1 MADKIDNDNDKS
13 PLADAAKE
21 SSLTDFEKR
30 ALGLKK
36 EGRLDEIADEIARL
50 DKKAEDSEVKE
61 EVIAPPVVA
70 TEEQAAKF
78 KEVVS
83 SLEDVKPIF
92 SLPPKQLKEVQDG
105 FAYLNEIRNNPELYA
120 TLKAQWEKADAYFK
134 EKVKEDLIPKAKLPK
149 NLISENVP
157 VTETKSNVNTVK
169 IEEAPVV
176 APKSVDVS
184 KDVNKDKPNDKFT
197 FVNDLGDNYTPS
209 PVSQEKIVYPEEPH
223 VSTGSAPT
231 NNTLNLLDQCPHCG
245 WNLRKEDRVE
255 AELEDRRNFVQSILG
270 NFRFKKKFS
279 LFNNE
284 YRVTFRALTS
294 KECDMA
300 FRQIVLDSQYD
311 YKNNVAASTD
321 FYWRN
326 LQAYRLAMSL
336 QCIDSDSYGSIDIP
350 SLDEADIPG
359 VSNDPLQIQSKMPPY
374 LTYVLDSFL
383 PLESTRAVIAHA
395 YFEFQQICDKLQ
407 VMAESPN
414 FWKAIE

>member
-1 MADKIDNDNDKS
+1 MADRIDNDNDKA

-21 SSLTDFEKR
+21 SSLTDFEKK

-50 DKKAEDSEVKE
+50 DRKAGDSEVKE
-61 EVIAPPVVA
+61 EVPAPSVEA
-70 TEEQAAKF
+70 TPEQEAKF
-78 KEVVS
+78 KEVIS
-83 SLEDVKPIF
+83 SLEDVKPMF
-92 SLPPKQLKEVQDG
+92 SLPSQQLKQVQEG
-105 FAYLNEIRNNPELYA
+105 FAYLNEIKNNPELYA
-120 TLKAQWEKADAYFK
+120 SLKAQWEKADAYFK
-134 EKVKEDLIPKAKLPK
+134 EKVKEDLMPKARLPK
-149 NLISENVP
+149 NLMSEDAP
-157 VTETKSNVNTVK
+157 LPETTGSVDTIK

-176 APKSVDVS
+176 APKSIDAS
-184 KDVNKDKPNDKFT
+184 KDANKDKPSDKFT
-197 FVNDLGDNYTPS
+197 FVNDLGDNYSPS
-209 PVSQEKIVYPEEPH
+209 PESQEKVVYPEQPH
-223 VSTGSAPT
+223 VSKADTVS
-231 NNTLNLLDQCPHCG
+231 NNPLNLLDQCPHCG
-245 WNLRKEDRVE
+245 WNLRKEDTTE
-255 AELEDRRNFVQSILG
+255 ADTDDRRNFVQSILG

-374 LTYVLDSFL
+374 LAYVLDSFL

>member
-1 MADKIDNDNDKS
+1 MADKINNDNDKS

-21 SSLTDFEKR
+21 SSLTEFEKK

-36 EGRLDEIADEIARL
+36 EGRLGEIADEIARL
-50 DKKAEDSEVKE
+50 DKKAEDKEVKNE
-61 EVIAPPVVA
+61 IPVPAIEA
-70 TEEQAAKF
+70 TPEQEAKF

-83 SLEDVKPIF
+83 SLEDIKPIL
-92 SLPPKQLKEVQDG
+92 SLPAKQLKEVQDG
-105 FAYLNEIRNNPELYA
+105 FAYLNEIRSNPELYA
-120 TLKAQWEKADAYFK
+120 NLKSQWEKADAYFK
-134 EKVKEDLIPKAKLPK
+134 EKVKEDLIPKANLPK
-149 NLISENVP
+149 ELMSEDDVSP
-157 VTETKSNVNTVK
+157 EIIVNKEALK
-169 IEEAPVV
+169 IDEAPVV
-176 APKSVDVS
+176 STKSIDAS
-184 KDVNKDKPNDKFT
+184 KESNKDKPSEKFT
-197 FVNDLGDNYTPS
+197 FVNDLADNYSPS
-209 PVSQEKIVYPEEPH
+209 PAKQERVVYPEEPA
-223 VSTGSAPT
+223 VSKESTPANSPI
-231 NNTLNLLDQCPHCG
+231 NLLDQCPHCG
-245 WNLRKEDRVE
+245 WNLRKEDHAE
-255 AELEDRRNFVQSILG
+255 ADMEDRRNFVQSILG
-270 NFRFKKKFS
+270 NFRFKKKFN

-350 SLDEADIPG
+350 SLDEADILG
-359 VSNDPLQIQSKMPPY
+359 VSNDPLQIQSKLPPY
-374 LTYVLDSFL
+374 LNYVLDSFL

>member
-1 MADKIDNDNDKS
+1 MADRIDNDNDNDKA
-13 PLADAAKE
+13 PLAEAAKT
-21 SSLTDFEKR
+21 SSLTDFEKK

-50 DKKAEDSEVKE
+50 DKKAEDKEVKE
-61 EVIAPPVVA
+61 EEPAPAIEA
-70 TEEQAAKF
+70 TAEEESKF
-78 KEVVS
+78 KEVIS
-83 SLEDVKPIF
+83 SLQDIKPLI
-92 SLPPKQLKEVQDG
+92 SLPAKQLKEVQDG
-105 FAYLNEIRNNPELYA
+105 FAYLNEIKSNPELYA

-134 EKVKEDLIPKAKLPK
+134 EKVKEDVLPKAKLPK
-149 NLISENVP
+149 SLISEDAVILESTAKP
-157 VTETKSNVNTVK
+157 EPVK
-169 IEEAPVV
+169 IEEAPVA
-176 APKSVDVS
+176 APKSIDAS
-184 KDVNKDKPNDKFT
+184 KDNPSDKFT
-197 FVNDLGDNYTPS
+197 FVNDLNDNYSPS
-209 PVSQEKIVYPEEPH
+209 PSNQEKVVYPEQPH
-223 VSTGSAPT
+223 VSKADTVS
-231 NNTLNLLDQCPHCG
+231 NNPLNLLDQCPHCG
-245 WNLRKEDRVE
+245 WNLRKEDLTE
-255 AELEDRRNFVQSILG
+255 TDMEDRRNFVQSILG
-270 NFRFKKKFS
+270 NFRFKKKFV

-311 YKNNVAASTD
+311 YKNNVAGSTD

>member
-1 MADKIDNDNDKS
+1 MADKLDNDNDKS

-21 SSLTDFEKR
+21 SSLTEFEKK

-36 EGRLDEIADEIARL
+36 EGRLGEIADEIARL
-50 DKKAEDSEVKE
+50 DKKAEDKEVKNE
-61 EVIAPPVVA
+61 IPVPTIEA
-70 TEEQAAKF
+70 TPEQEAKF

-83 SLEDVKPIF
+83 SLEDIKPIL
-92 SLPPKQLKEVQDG
+92 SLPAKQLKEVQDG
-105 FAYLNEIRNNPELYA
+105 FAYLNEIRSNPELYSN
-120 TLKAQWEKADAYFK
+120 LKSQWEKADAYFK
-134 EKVKEDLIPKAKLPK
+134 EKVKEDLIPKANLPK
-149 NLISENVP
+149 ELMSEDYASP
-157 VTETKSNVNTVK
+157 EIIVNKEALK
-169 IEEAPVV
+169 IEEVPVV
-176 APKSVDVS
+176 ATKSIDAS
-184 KDVNKDKPNDKFT
+184 KENNKDKPSEKFT
-197 FVNDLGDNYTPS
+197 FVNDLGDSYSPS
-209 PVSQEKIVYPEEPH
+209 PAKQEKVVYPEEPS
-223 VSTGSAPT
+223 VSKDSPPASSPI
-231 NNTLNLLDQCPHCG
+231 NLLDQCPHCG
-245 WNLRKEDRVE
+245 WNLRKEDHAE
-255 AELEDRRNFVQSILG
+255 ADMEDRRNFVQSILG
-270 NFRFKKKFS
+270 NFRFKKKFN

-350 SLDEADIPG
+350 SLDEADISG
-359 VSNDPLQIQSKMPPY
+359 VSNDPLQIQSKLPPY
-374 LTYVLDSFL
+374 LNYVLDSFL

>member
-1 MADKIDNDNDKS
+1 MADRIDNDNDKA

-21 SSLTDFEKR
+21 SSLTEFEKK

-50 DKKAEDSEVKE
+50 DRKAEDSEAKG
-61 EVIAPPVVA
+61 EVSVPLVEA
-70 TEEQAAKF
+70 TPEQEATF
-78 KEVVS
+78 KEVVA

-92 SLPPKQLKEVQDG
+92 SLPAKQLKEVQDG
-105 FAYLNEIRNNPELYA
+105 FAYLNEIKNNPALYSS
-120 TLKAQWEKADAYFK
+120 LKAQWEKADAYFK
-134 EKVKEDLIPKAKLPK
+134 EKVKEDLIPKARLPK
-149 NLISENVP
+149 NLISEDAVLS
-157 VTETKSNVNTVK
+157 ETIGNADTVK
-169 IEEAPVV
+169 IEEAPAV
-176 APKSVDVS
+176 APKSIDAS

-197 FVNDLGDNYTPS
+197 FVNDLGDNYS
-209 PVSQEKIVYPEEPH
+209 PPPASQEKIVYPEEPH
-223 VSTGSAPT
+223 VNTGSAAA
-231 NNTLNLLDQCPHCG
+231 NNPLNLLDQCPHCG
-245 WNLRKEDRVE
+245 WNLRKEDHAE
-255 AELEDRRNFVQSILG
+255 ADMEDRRNFVQSILG

-336 QCIDSDSYGSIDIP
+336 QCIDSDSYGSIDVP

-374 LTYVLDSFL
+374 LAYVLDSFL